1 VVNYDDD
8 MSLKDKA
15 SEAGFTL
22 HSWKEMNAAG
32 EKSQAKLDIV
42 PKCSYDYILSYTS
55 GTTGDSK
62 GVKLTHANILSVVET
77 CKSRITVNEE
87 SKMISYLPYPHSF
100 E

>member
-1 VVNYDDD
+1 MVNYDDD

-42 PKCSYDYILSYTS
+42 PKCSDDYILSYTS

-77 CKSRITVNEE
+77 CKTRITVNEE